1 MFPKHVRWYRLLLL
15 LLVVVNCD
23 EAIAKTDSNLDLD
36 SGPGIIVTCP
46 AASIGSTNCGDQ
58 APPMQASFTN
68 SISDGDIA
76 AFSLIG
82 GSITGT
88 PCGEIIILGIEAGTG
103 VTFDGCNFVSRQFLI
118 YDDANIDGI
127 LDFTEFVQSCTV
139 DYSIGDITAPEII
152 GSQPLFISCFS
163 PNPEEEIQAWLD
175 QAAFSFVQDCS
186 SVTVSN
192 NYNEVFNVCNE
203 INQEVTFTYVDECGN
218 STEFMQIIN
227 YEFFDPFI
235 DCFPLLIGCSE
246 IQDLASGPETL
257 TEFNFFYGSAE
268 FCNPDNVTVSF
279 TDSEPIDFCSVEG
292 NNLGSFVRTY
302 NFTDNNCGQ
311 TYSCETTI
319 EYFRFPPEIS
329 CPIYSCEIGLLPG
342 ATSVEEFE
350 AQGGFVEGCGDL
362 SISFVDSPPLS
373 GTDICDVGGM
383 VRTYTVTDECGSTA
397 SCQQIFAFD
406 SMLELTCPPDGNG
419 ISCTSDYASS
429 GTLDAQEYMAN
440 GIFVNACSEFVLTYQ
455 DTPSGAD
462 PCELGIPIT
471 RELTLIS
478 SCGGSTSCSYTFVF
492 EENLL
497 EIECPEQTPAIF
509 NYGDPELEAATTV
522 EEFNDIGGA
531 ILNSCSTVS
540 ISHNDLV
547 EIFDDGFGFIE
558 REYSFTNECGG
569 ISICNQFLEVF
580 FTATDLELSC
590 GTTTDI
596 IVDCNDANPDGPSI
610 NELVLVQLSNCTTEL
625 NELNVS
631 TQISNNFS
639 GITYSGSGTTQE
651 VIFTLSDNFGNTL
664 ECPKTITLIGDCP
677 IGVDCSAATDI
688 VVDCNNAGSTPT
700 GLNDLIAAQA
710 AICASA
716 IETASVSPD
725 GGPVTVFNNFSGI
738 TYSGSGTT
746 QDIIFTVV
754 DNQGTLTQCPK
765 TVTVIGNC
773 NSISC
778 PSDLLLECQDG
789 YPEPATSF
797 SEFLALGGN
806 FDFGTCGT
814 GTISSSDDVNFGDL
828 GFCFDEDARIVREY
842 TLTDGCGAVFNC
854 TQIIDFIPH
863 TEDPEINCGNSL
875 TVDTNT
881 DECTYQAILTP
892 PTAVSACHNIEIVS
906 VTSQFPNNEV
916 NLSIGQHIIEWIAI
930 DVCGQE
936 SACNQLINV
945 AGDVSND
952 LSLICAG
959 GQLAILEDNGF
970 ASVPALQFVDQTVN
984 TCGDSGPYTYDVRRL
999 NPGQC
1004 STGSGMA
1011 FSSSLTI
1018 CCEDLISGVIAV
1030 EVRVIDANGDQA
1042 TCESRVE
1049 ARDIIR
1055 PIISCPP
1062 NLDVSCTT
1070 NINLADLL
1078 DFGVATASDN
1088 CQIDLNI
1095 TESVV
1100 DNRDACGVG
1109 QILRTFI
1116 ATDLANNNTSCTQTI
1131 NVTGDSAGPIITC
1144 PQDLTV
1150 DANDGNCAYTAVLT
1164 PPSATSSCTNVN
1176 VLSVTSQFPNN
1187 EINLETGTH
1196 IIEWTA
1202 TDECGR
1208 VSTCNQ
1214 TINVVGGENDFSI
1227 VCEGILCA
1235 YLEEDGTANVPASQY
1250 VYEIYDDCG
1259 SGGPYVYE
1267 IRRRYPGQCD
1277 GSAGTAFT
1285 PSLSVCCEDLLVGQ
1299 INIDVRVTNTSNGN
1313 TAICQPI
1320 LEVKDLIAP
1329 RIASCPANQN
1339 ISCASI
1345 LDLNDLS
1352 AFGSAT
1358 ATDNCPDGLTVI
1370 ESFEDNR
1377 EDCGFG
1383 DIVRIFTFKDASNNT
1398 VSCSQVLTVTNNDPF
1413 VEDDIVWPGDKL
1425 FANIC
1430 SDEIPGPDMAGSPTF
1445 TTNACSEPLITRT
1458 DHLQVE
1464 GPGCIIVTRNWVVLD
1479 WCQFDNG
1486 ADPSTYRWE
1495 YNQIITIQN
1504 TIAPVFDTC
1513 ESTVEECGNEQTCT
1527 GMINLSV
1534 SATDDCSSSSDLR
1547 YVYTLTL
1554 ENGTIINGQGN
1565 SINAPYP
1572 YGHHTIVWAVNDG
1585 CGNVASC
1592 AQDIIIKDCKA
1603 PNAICL
1609 SGININLTQAPGGV
1623 PLAEIWAKDLDA
1635 STSDNCT
1642 ETEALEYAFDMNFTQ
1657 PALVFDCSHVGV
1669 SQIVRMYVRDG
1680 DGNVGFCKTTLQV
1693 QDNHNLCDEFVIEP
1707 TDEAEVMIQGRI
1719 ATEGNLTMENVDV
1732 MLENSA
1738 DAMHYMTDQNGEYA
1752 FESLAMYDDFNLV
1765 PTFQDDILNG
1775 ISTIDV
1781 LYIQRHILGIE
1792 KLDTPYKI
1800 IAADVN
1806 NSKTVSAVDIIELR
1820 KVILGLKDEFD
1831 NSTVWR
1837 FVNPN
1842 DGMVDPEHPFPYNE
1856 NMTLTD
1862 LDHDAS
1868 NMDFVG
1874 VKTGDV
1880 NYSAL
1885 INGFIP
1891 ETFSFRS
1898 QETLRL
1904 VSSSVEGGSIQL
1916 TVNNDQSL
1924 LGFQLAFRVSG
1935 SMDQFN
1941 LSSSIIDIDESNY
1954 AIHDDLLKISWSS
1967 AEAIDLTKGMELFS
1981 MSFDENGDY
1990 ELLESLP
1997 MYKVEAYDASL
2008 RSLDVEINTED
2019 KTVDDEWQ
2027 VFRNTPNPFVDNT
2040 FIPFT
2045 APRESQLVLSVF
2057 DVNGKILFKESRLV
2071 TEGYH
2076 KWELSATDL
2085 GNVHGVLYYRLE
2097 SDDFSSTQ
2105 PFIRLK

>member
-46 AASIGSTNCGDQ
+46 AASIGTSSCEDQ

-103 VTFDGCNFVSRQFLI
+103 VTPQGCNFVSRQFLI

-139 DYSIGDITAPEII
+139 EYNIGDITGPEII
-152 GSQPLFISCFS
+152 DSQPLFISCFS
-163 PNPEEEIQAWLD
+163 PNPEEEIQGWLD
-175 QAAFSFVQDCS
+175 QAAFSIVQDCS
-186 SVTVSN
+186 NVTVSN
-192 NYNEVFNVCNE
+192 DYNAAINGCNSGE
-203 INQEVTFTYVDECGN
+203 QEVTFEYVDECGN
-218 STEFMQIIN
+218 STEFTEVII
-227 YEFFDPFI
+227 YEFFEPFI
-235 DCFPLLIGCSE
+235 DCFPLFITCNDP
-246 IQDLASGPETL
+246 QDIAGGPSTLA
-257 TEFNFFYGSAE
+257 EFNFFYGAAD
-268 FCNPDNVTVSF
+268 FCNPNNVTISF
-279 TDSEPIDFCSVEG
+279 TDSEPLDFCSVDEG
-292 NNLGSFVRTY
+292 DSGTFIRTY
-302 NFTDNNCGQ
+302 NLTDNNCGT
-311 TYSCETTI
+311 TYSCETI
-319 EYFRFPPEIS
+319 VEFFRSPLIIA
-329 CPIYSCEIGLLPG
+329 CPIYSCDIGLLPG
-342 ATSVEEFE
+342 ATTLEEFE
-350 AQGGFVEGCGDL
+350 AQGGSVEGCGEI

-383 VRTYTVTDECGSTA
+383 VRTYTITDECGSTG
-397 SCQQIFAFD
+397 SCQQVFAFD
-406 SMLELTCPPDGNG
+406 SMVELVCPPDGSA
-419 ISCTSDYASS
+419 ISCRSDYASS
-429 GTLDAQEYMAN
+429 GTLDPAEYMAN
-440 GIFVNACSEFVLTYQ
+440 GIEVNACSEFVLTYQ
-455 DTPSGAD
+455 DTPSDAD
-462 PCELGIPIT
+462 PCEFGVPIT
-471 RELTLIS
+471 RELTLVS
-478 SCGGSTSCSYTFVF
+478 SCGGSTTCSYTFVF
-492 EENLL
+492 EDNL
-497 EIECPEQTPAIF
+497 EIECIPFSPVF
-509 NYGDPELEAATTV
+509 LNFGDPELDPATTV
-522 EEFNDIGGA
+522 EEFNNLGGT
-531 ILNSCSTVS
+531 ILNSCSAVTINHIDFV
-540 ISHNDLV
+540 DV
-547 EIFDDGFGFIE
+547 FDDGFGFIE
-558 REYSFTNECGG
+558 REYIITNECGG
-569 ISICNQFLEVF
+569 ENTCIQFLDVF
-580 FTATDLELSC
+580 FSPSDLALNC

-596 IVDCNDANPDGPSI
+596 IVDCNDSDPNGLSI
-610 NELVLVQLSNCTTEL
+610 NELVLAELANCAEQLN
-625 NELNVS
+625 NVNVAVS
-631 TQISNNFS
+631 IFDNFTS
-639 GITYSGSGTTQE
+639 ITYEGNGTTQE
-651 VIFTLSDNFGNTL
+651 VIFTLFDNFGNTL

-677 IGVDCSAATDI
+677 LGVDCSAATDI
-688 VVDCNNAGSTPT
+688 VVDCNDADSPT

-710 AICASA
+710 AICGSA
-716 IETASVSPD
+716 IEAASISPD
-725 GGPVTVFNNFSGI
+725 GSPVTVFNNFSGI

-754 DNQGTLTQCPK
+754 DNEGTLTQCPK

-778 PSDLLLECQDG
+778 PTDLLLRCEDG
-789 YPEPATSF
+789 FPEPASTF
-797 SEFLALGGN
+797 DEFLALGGD
-806 FDFGTCGT
+806 FDFGACGT
-814 GTISSSDDVNFGDL
+814 ETISSSDDVNYADL
-828 GFCFDEDARIVREY
+828 DFCFSADLRIEREY
-842 TLTDGCGAVFNC
+842 TLTDGCGNMFTC
-854 TQIIDFIPH
+854 TQMINFIPQ
-863 TEDPEINCGNSL
+863 TAGPVINCGNNL
-875 TVDTNT
+875 IVDANT
-881 DECTYQAILTP
+881 DDCTYQAILTP
-892 PTAVSACHNIEIVS
+892 PTAASSCQSIAVVS

-916 NLSIGQHIIEWIAI
+916 NLEEGQHVIEWTAFDECGRDSTCIQIIEVLGGS
-930 DVCGQE
+930 DE
-936 SACNQLINV
+936 
-945 AGDVSND
+945 
-952 LSLICAG
+952 LSITCAG

-970 ASVPALQFVDQTVN
+970 VSVPALQFVDQTIN
-984 TCGDSGPYTYDVRRL
+984 PCGDTGPFTYDVRRL

-1011 FSSSLTI
+1011 FSSALTI
-1018 CCEDLISGVIAV
+1018 CCEDLTAGVIDV
-1030 EVRVIDANGDQA
+1030 EVRVIDANGNQA
-1042 TCESRVE
+1042 TCTSRVE

-1055 PIISCPP
+1055 PTISCPA
-1062 NLDVSCTT
+1062 NIDVLCTD
-1070 NINLADLL
+1070 NIDLADLS
-1078 DFGVATASDN
+1078 DFGSATASDN

-1095 TESVV
+1095 EETIV

-1109 QILRTFI
+1109 QILRTFV

-1131 NVTGDSAGPIITC
+1131 TVTGDSAGPIITC

-1150 DANDGNCAYTAVLT
+1150 NTNNPDCTYTAVLT
-1164 PPSATSSCTNVN
+1164 PPSAVSACPNVN
-1176 VLSVTSQFPNN
+1176 VVSVTSQFTNN
-1187 EINLETGTH
+1187 EVILEAGTY
-1196 IIEWTA
+1196 IIEWKA

-1208 VSTCNQ
+1208 ISFCYQ
-1214 TINVVGGENDFSI
+1214 TINVVGSVNDFSI
-1227 VCEGILCA
+1227 ICEGLLCA
-1235 YLEEDGTANVPASQY
+1235 FLEEDGTANVPASQY

-1267 IRRRYPGQCD
+1267 IRRRYPGQCA
-1277 GSAGTAFT
+1277 GSAGTAFS
-1285 PSLSVCCEDLLVGQ
+1285 PYLSVCCEDVSAGQ

-1339 ISCASI
+1339 IACASI

-1358 ATDNCPDGLTVI
+1358 ATDNCPDGLTVV

-1413 VEDDIVWPGDKL
+1413 VEDDITWPGDKI

-1430 SDEIPGPDMAGSPTF
+1430 NDEIPGPDMAGSPTF
-1445 TTNACSEPLITRT
+1445 TSNACSEPLITRT
-1458 DHLQVE
+1458 DHVLVE
-1464 GPGCIIVTRNWVVLD
+1464 GPGCVIITRNWVVLD

-1495 YNQIITIQN
+1495 YDQTITIQN
-1504 TIAPVFDTC
+1504 TIAPVFSACD
-1513 ESTVEECGNEQTCT
+1513 SFIEECGNEQTCT

-1534 SATDDCSSSSDLR
+1534 SATDDCSTSSDLK
-1547 YVYTLTL
+1547 YIYTLTL
-1554 ENGTIINGQGN
+1554 ENGTIINGEGN

-1572 YGHHTIVWAVNDG
+1572 YGNHTIVWAVNDG

-1592 AQDIIIKDCKA
+1592 AQDIYIKDCKA

-1623 PLAEIWAKDLDA
+1623 PQAEIWAKDLDA

-1642 ETEALEYAFDMNFTQ
+1642 ETEALEYAFDMDFTQ
-1657 PALVFDCSHVGV
+1657 PVLFFDCSHVGA

-1680 DGNVGFCKTTLQV
+1680 DGNVGFCKTTIQV
-1693 QDNHNLCDEFVIEP
+1693 QDNHNLCDDFVIVPGE
-1707 TDEAEVMIQGRI
+1707 EGEVMIEGRI
-1719 ATEGNLTMENVDV
+1719 ATEGNRTLENVDV

-1738 DAMHYMTDQNGEYA
+1738 EPMHYMTDQNGQYA
-1752 FESLAMYDDFNLV
+1752 FENLAMYEDFNLV

-1775 ISTIDV
+1775 ISTIDI

-1806 NSKTVSAVDIIELR
+1806 NSETVSAVDIIELR
-1820 KVILGLKDEFD
+1820 KVILGLKDEFS

-1837 FVNPN
+1837 FVDPN
-1842 DGMVDPEHPFPYNE
+1842 VGMVDPEHPFPYNE

-1904 VSSSVEGGSIQL
+1904 VSSGVEGGSIQL

-1924 LGFQLAFRVSG
+1924 TGFQLAFRVSG

-1941 LSSSIIDIDESNY
+1941 LSSSIIDIDENNY
-1954 AIHDDLLKISWSS
+1954 AVHDDIVKISWSS
-1967 AEAIDLTKGMELFS
+1967 AEAIELTKGMELFS
-1981 MSFDENGDY
+1981 MSLDENGDY

-1997 MYKVEAYDASL
+1997 MYEVEAYDASL
-2008 RSLDVEINTED
+2008 RSLDVEINLED
-2019 KTVDDEWQ
+2019 KTVDGEWQ

-2071 TEGYH
+2071 AEGYH

-2097 SDDFSSTQ
+2097 SDGFSSTQ